1 MEDFLFHHTFS
12 PDNYHDRA
20 NHALLLNNPFDK
32 MVNSKQKAAMRLL
45 CPSVS
50 DVNSVM
56 DGILLTLLISDSHN
70 NCFKKNKMDIIESM
84 EYL

>member
-20 NHALLLNNPFDK
+20 NHALLLNSPFDK

-50 DVNSVM
+50 E
-56 DGILLTLLISDSHN
+56 LTIAIIIVL
-70 NCFKKNKMDIIESM
+70 KKTKWI
-84 EYL
+84 